1 MSNEIAELR
10 AIVAAMPP
18 APEGMGPYLAR
29 VSERAYTVT
38 DAGCSGFVAA
48 GYSEEEIFERT
59 VAVAVAEGLRRLD
72 AGLGGNRMRLAV
84 VDAGH
89 APDLGRPPRLPD
101 PRTHRVAN
109 RSGS

>member
-38 DAGCSGFVAA
+38 DAEVDRLKADGFSEDEIFEHTVSAAVAA
-48 GYSEEEIFERT
+48 GLE
-59 VAVAVAEGLRRLD
+59 RLD
-72 AGLGGNRMRLAV
+72 AGLGTL
-84 VDAGH
+84 
-89 APDLGRPPRLPD
+89 
-101 PRTHRVAN
+101 
-109 RSGS
+109 S